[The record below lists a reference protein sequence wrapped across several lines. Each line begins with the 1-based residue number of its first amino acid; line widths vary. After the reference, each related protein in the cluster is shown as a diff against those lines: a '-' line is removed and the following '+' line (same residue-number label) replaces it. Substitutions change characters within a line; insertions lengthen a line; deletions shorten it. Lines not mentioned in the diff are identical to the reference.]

1 MIRSLRAID
10 FRCFDTVAVTIESP
24 RVFFTG
30 QNAQGKTSL
39 LEAIAVAT
47 RLGSPRASRQSQ
59 MVREGAIG
67 CGVACETDQGLF
79 KAIYQDRKFE
89 LSLDGVAEKKKDYL
103 QKTPRVV
110 WMENRDLDLI
120 RGSGERRRRY
130 LDAIGS
136 QLSPVYAKALRDYT
150 KALRSRNAL
159 LKSPQGDERTLQMFS
174 ELLVRNGEVLIQYRA
189 RILEDLLPF
198 IMEAHHVISNGGEQF
213 TLQYQP
219 STTDLGP
226 QLQESLPKDR
236 IMKQT
241 LVGPHRDDFLVLV
254 DGRAAS
260 DFASEGQ
267 QRTLAVALRLAQG
280 DLLRAQVVDA
290 PVIFLV
296 DDVFGELDEMRRRAL
311 MMAFPEECQVVL
323 TTTHLNWGEV
333 QGQVFQL
340 ERYKISEIL

>member
-1 MIRSLRAID
+1 
-10 FRCFDTVAVTIESP
+10 
-24 RVFFTG
+24 
-30 QNAQGKTSL
+30 
-39 LEAIAVAT
+39 
-47 RLGSPRASRQSQ
+47 
-59 MVREGAIG
+59 
-67 CGVACETDQGLF
+67 
-79 KAIYQDRKFE
+79 
-89 LSLDGVAEKKKDYL
+89 
-103 QKTPRVV
+103 
-110 WMENRDLDLI
+110 MENRDLDLI

-159 LKSPQGDERTLQMFS
+159 LKAPQSDERTLQMFS
-174 ELLVRNGEVLIQYRA
+174 ELLVRNGDVLIQYRA

-198 IMEAHHVISNGGEQF
+198 IKEAHHVISNGGEQF

-226 QLQESLPKDR
+226 ELQASLPKDR

-280 DLLRAQVVDA
+280 NLLRAQVVDA
-290 PVIFLV
+290 PVVFLV
-296 DDVFGELDEMRRRAL
+296 DDVFGELDELRRRAL
-311 MMAFPEECQVVL
+311 MLAFPEECQVVL

-340 ERYKISEIL
+340 DRYKIREIL